1 MKMMIMMKRTT
12 TKTLIKANGTMRK
25 KGTMYIFVLPIAAA
39 VQ

>member
-1 MKMMIMMKRTT
+1 MKMMIMMKR